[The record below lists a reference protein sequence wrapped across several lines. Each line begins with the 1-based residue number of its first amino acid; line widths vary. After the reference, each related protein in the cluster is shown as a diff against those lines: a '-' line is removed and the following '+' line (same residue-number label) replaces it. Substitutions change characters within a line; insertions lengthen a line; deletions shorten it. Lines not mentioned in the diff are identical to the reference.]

1 MPTFTSDIQIVC
13 RNSTFAVDTLLLL
26 LDYYLQFNI
35 QIMSY
40 IVRIKQIASLISASI
55 MNTLHLRALS
65 FTISCNSWKHLV
77 CKSLGLNWKSFS
89 SFYLSSKN
97 LLLKPQAFRQSLLLL
112 PPPLIWCHILL
123 ILLVNETFNQ
133 TKVLYLGTNVSIL
146 IKMLDVCVGENL
158 KNCIIIYVS

>member
-1 MPTFTSDIQIVC
+1 
-13 RNSTFAVDTLLLL
+13 
-26 LDYYLQFNI
+26 
-35 QIMSY
+35 MSY
-40 IVRIKQIASLISASI
+40 INIVVRIKQIASLISASI
-55 MNTLHLRALS
+55 MNTLYLRALS

-112 PPPLIWCHILL
+112 LPPLIWCHTPLL
-123 ILLVNETFNQ
+123 LLVNETFNQ

-146 IKMLDVCVGENL
+146 IKMLNVSVGENM

>member
-1 MPTFTSDIQIVC
+1 MLTFTSDIQIVC
-13 RNSTFAVDTLLLL
+13 RNSTLFV
-26 LDYYLQFNI
+26 
-35 QIMSY
+35 
-40 IVRIKQIASLISASI
+40 IVHIKQIASLISASI

-146 IKMLDVCVGENL
+146 IKMLDVCVGENV